1 MRRSALQR
9 VLDFYVFSNLHIA
22 LCAVAA
28 CIASYMVLGIRF
40 NTDVL
45 MVAGS
50 GTLSLYCWQR
60 WLGVKQKENP
70 DYPAERHQ
78 WNYRNNSLL
87 LVLTILGAVV
97 AAACL
102 YALPAVTWKIV
113 GVAGAVAIVYSAPM
127 IPFNGKL
134 IRLRDVTG
142 VKVFVIAL
150 TWTLVCVWIPFSLVL
165 KSDSSSMAW
174 ELNSQAF
181 VWKWS
186 LIFFLA
192 AVALTL
198 PFDVRDMDFDKGV
211 LRSLPM
217 IFGARRMTAAAA
229 LIVLISGILFWY
241 FESRIS
247 GTAWPSGIWRG
258 YFLWSTIAFAVVLK
272 SNNRSEHY
280 YSFLI
285 DGLLLLLPL
294 ALLIS

>member
-1 MRRSALQR
+1 MRRSAPQR
-9 VLDFYVFSNLHIA
+9 LLDFYVFSNLHIA
-22 LCAVAA
+22 LCAVTA
-28 CIASYMVLGIRF
+28 CIASCMVLGIRVHP
-40 NTDVL
+40 DVL
-45 MVAGS
+45 LVAGS
-50 GTLSLYCWQR
+50 GTLSLYSWQR
-60 WLGVKQKENP
+60 WLGVKQNENP

-78 WNYRNNSLL
+78 WNYRNKSLL
-87 LVLTILGAVV
+87 LSFTILGALV
-97 AAACL
+97 AAAGL
-102 YALPAVTWKIV
+102 YSLPLVTWKIV
-113 GVAGAVAIVYSAPM
+113 AVAGAVAVIYSAPM
-127 IPFNGKL
+127 IPYNGKL

-165 KSDSSSMAW
+165 KSDSSSMMW
-174 ELNSQAF
+174 ELNSHAF

-217 IFGARRMTAAAA
+217 IFGAQKMTYMAA
-229 LIVLISGILFWY
+229 LIMLASGILFWF

-247 GTAWPSGIWRG
+247 GTSLPSGIWRG
-258 YFLWSTIAFAVVLK
+258 YFLWSIIAFAVVLK
-272 SNNRSEHY
+272 SNHRNEHY

-285 DGLLLLLPL
+285 DGLLLLLPF
-294 ALLIS
+294 ALLIA

>member
-1 MRRSALQR
+1 MRGSALQR
-9 VLDFYVFSNLHIA
+9 LFDFYVFSNLHIA
-22 LCAVAA
+22 LCSVAA
-28 CIASYMVLGIRF
+28 CVASYMVLGIRI
-40 NTDVL
+40 NADVL
-45 MVAGS
+45 LVAGS

-78 WNYRNNSLL
+78 WNYRNKSMLF
-87 LVLTILGAVV
+87 VFTIAGAVV
-97 AAACL
+97 AAAGL
-102 YALPAVTWKIV
+102 YSLPSITWKIV
-113 GVAGAVAIVYSAPM
+113 AIAGAVAVIYSAPM
-127 IPFNGKL
+127 IPVNGKL

-150 TWTLVCVWIPFSLVL
+150 TWTVVCVWIPFSPVL
-165 KSDSSSMAW
+165 QSDSSSLMW

-198 PFDVRDMDFDKGV
+198 PFDVRDMDFDQGV

-217 IFGARRMTAAAA
+217 IFGARIVTFTAAV
-229 LIVLISGILFWY
+229 IVLMSGILFWF
-241 FESRIS
+241 FETQIS
-247 GTAWPSGIWRG
+247 GTAWPSGIWPG
-258 YFLWSTIAFAVVLK
+258 YFLWSLIAFAVVLK
-272 SNNRSEHY
+272 SNNRNEHY

-294 ALLIS
+294 VLLLF

>member
-9 VLDFYVFSNLHIA
+9 LLDFYVFSNLHIA

-28 CIASYMVLGIRF
+28 CIASYKVLGIRF
-40 NTDVL
+40 NSDVL

-60 WLGVKQKENP
+60 WIGVKQKENP
-70 DYPAERHQ
+70 GYPAERHQ
-78 WNYRNNSLL
+78 WNYRNKSLL

-102 YALPAVTWKIV
+102 YSLPVITWKIV
-113 GVAGAVAIVYSAPM
+113 AVAGAVAVIYSAPM
-127 IPFNGKL
+127 IPFKGKL

-142 VKVFVIAL
+142 VKLFVIAL
-150 TWTLVCVWIPFSLVL
+150 TWTLVCVWIPFSPVL
-165 KSDSSSMAW
+165 KSDSSSMMW
-174 ELNSQAF
+174 ELNSHAF

-217 IFGARRMTAAAA
+217 IFGAQKMTLAAAVV
-229 LIVLISGILFWY
+229 VLISGILFWF

-247 GTAWPSGIWRG
+247 GTPLPSGMWRG
-258 YFLWSTIAFAVVLK
+258 YFLWSIIAFTVVLK
-272 SNNRSEHY
+272 SNNKNEHY

-285 DGLLLLLPL
+285 DGLLLLLPF
-294 ALLIS
+294 ALMIN

>member
-1 MRRSALQR
+1 MRRSAPQR
-9 VLDFYVFSNLHIA
+9 LLDFYVFSNLHIA
-22 LCAVAA
+22 LCAVTA
-28 CIASYMVLGIRF
+28 CIASCMVLGIRIHP
-40 NTDVL
+40 DVL
-45 MVAGS
+45 LVAGS
-50 GTLSLYCWQR
+50 GTLSLYSWQR
-60 WLGVKQKENP
+60 WLGVKQNENP

-78 WNYRNNSLL
+78 WNYRNKSLL
-87 LVLTILGAVV
+87 LSFTILGALV
-97 AAACL
+97 AAAGL
-102 YALPAVTWKIV
+102 YSLPLITWKIV
-113 GVAGAVAIVYSAPM
+113 VVAGAVAVIYSAPM
-127 IPFNGKL
+127 IPFEGKL

-150 TWTLVCVWIPFSLVL
+150 TWTLVCVWIPFSLAM
-165 KSDSSSMAW
+165 KTDTSSVGW

-192 AVALTL
+192 TVALTL

-217 IFGARRMTAAAA
+217 IFGAQKMTYMAA
-229 LIVLISGILFWY
+229 LIMLASGILFWF

-247 GTAWPSGIWRG
+247 GTSLPSGMWRG
-258 YFLWSTIAFAVVLK
+258 YFLWSIIAFAVVLK
-272 SNNRSEHY
+272 SNHRNEHY

-285 DGLLLLLPL
+285 DGLLLLLPF

>member
-1 MRRSALQR
+1 MRKSALQR
-9 VLDFYVFSNLHIA
+9 LLDFYVFSNLHIA

-28 CIASYMVLGIRF
+28 CVASYEVLGIRF
-40 NTDVL
+40 NADVL

-78 WNYRNNSLL
+78 WNYRNKTLL
-87 LVLTILGAVV
+87 FVLTISGAVV
-97 AAACL
+97 AAASL
-102 YALPAVTWKIV
+102 YALPSVTWKIV
-113 GVAGAVAIVYSAPM
+113 GVAGAVAVIYSAPM

-150 TWTLVCVWIPFSLVL
+150 TWTLVCVWIPFSLVF
-165 KSDSSSMAW
+165 KAESSSMMW

-217 IFGARRMTAAAA
+217 IFGARTITFTAAV
-229 LIVLISGILFWY
+229 IVLISGFLFWI
-241 FESRIS
+241 FESQIS
-247 GTAWPSGIWRG
+247 GTAWPSGIWFG
-258 YFLWSTIAFAVVLK
+258 YFLWSLIAFAAVMK

-294 ALLIS
+294 VMLLF